1 MQRYRQKIAIVTLI
15 SVLTVILLYINY
27 TIWSGNYIEGD
38 IEDNIRQEMH
48 LMGESPMSD
57 SSISEIDNEI
67 QELFSAC
74 LIPVMIECTLI
85 ISFLPFVERV
95 YQYKQSNTLVALSVR
110 LNN

>member
-57 SSISEIDNEI
+57 PSISEIDNEI
-67 QELFSAC
+67 QELFLAC
-74 LIPVMIECTLI
+74 LIPVMIACTLI
-85 ISFLPFVERV
+85 ICFLPFIEQV